1 MSEPVLP
8 NTTLSFPDG
17 KSRQRSF
24 KQNVLCASSDSSVS
38 QVLVAFLN
46 EIVSPGNLS
55 SPRSCKPRN
64 SSTHQALTVASDNSV
79 SKSRKIDS
87 VCCMPSKI
95 EMAVKTV
102 DVVTL
107 WLIMTYVSKD
117 ITLMQIGLNN
127 QMATMVRLNQNTAHW
142 YESSV

>member
-1 MSEPVLP
+1 
-8 NTTLSFPDG
+8 
-17 KSRQRSF
+17 
-24 KQNVLCASSDSSVS
+24 
-38 QVLVAFLN
+38 
-46 EIVSPGNLS
+46 
-55 SPRSCKPRN
+55 
-64 SSTHQALTVASDNSV
+64 
-79 SKSRKIDS
+79 
-87 VCCMPSKI
+87 
-95 EMAVKTV
+95 MAVKTV